1 MRELS
6 HLNKY
11 LAKYKYYY
19 VFGAIFIVGIHILS
33 IIPARLTRHIINLI
47 KDSTA
52 LYQFSPGPS
61 TLGDLPGS
69 LMQQLLL
76 YSGLLLLLAFV
87 KALCSYWLRQTIFV
101 VANQIEYELKNE
113 LYSHY
118 QTLPLAFY
126 RRNSTGDLMT
136 RLSEDVRRVKMY
148 LGPAMMLGLN
158 ALTLFLVL
166 VPYMFAINVKL
177 TLCSMLPVSFL
188 VVGIYYVSSV
198 LHQLAEETQ
207 SKLSA
212 LTTFVQETFSGIS
225 VLLASAREIA
235 FRKNFVRACEE
246 YKTKTLRLATINAL
260 LLPLATGVTG
270 LGVILTVL
278 VGGKGVMEGTI
289 TMGSIAEFI
298 MYMNLITWPII
309 SVSLVL
315 KWVQRAAAS
324 QKRIN
329 EFLQEK
335 TRITSPKQLV
345 RAIEGSITFRDV
357 SFAYPDSGVR
367 ALQSLSFTVPAGTS
381 LAIVGPTGSGK
392 STVVNLLT
400 RLYDA
405 DTGLITIDGVPIQDY
420 AIPALRQQIGCVPQN
435 VFLFPDTI
443 RKNIAF
449 GKEGATEAQI
459 IQAVQN
465 VDLYTS
471 IQQFPNQM
479 DTMLGEGG
487 SKLSGGQKQRIA
499 IARAL
504 VREPRILIL
513 DDSFSAVDAKTERN
527 ILVTLKK
534 AMQGRTTLII
544 SHRISVSRL
553 ANQILVL
560 DAARVAEQGSHEDL
574 LEAKGLYYKLYK
586 HQYGQPARQDE
597 PLNSGGMP
605 KAFAAVF
612 ISILNIIAHGL

>member
-6 HLNKY
+6 YLNKY
-11 LAKYKYYY
+11 LVKYKYYY
-19 VFGAIFIVGIHILS
+19 VLGVIFIVGIHILS
-33 IIPARLTRHIINLI
+33 IIPARLIRYIIDLI
-47 KDSTA
+47 KDNIG
-52 LYQFSPGPS
+52 LYACPPGAMVAGRMS
-61 TLGDLPGS
+61 RG

-87 KALCSYWLRQTIFV
+87 KALCSYWLCQAIFV
-101 VANQIEYELKNE
+101 VANRIEYERKNE

-136 RLSEDVRRVKMY
+136 RLSEDVKRVKMY
-148 LGPAMMLGLN
+148 LGPAMVLGLN

-166 VPYMFAINVKL
+166 VPYMLAINVKL

-188 VVGIYYVSSV
+188 IVGIYYASSL

-207 SKLSA
+207 SKLAA
-212 LTTFVQETFSGIS
+212 LTTFVQETFSGIR
-225 VLLASAREIA
+225 VLLASAREVI
-235 FRKNFVRACEE
+235 FRKRFARACEA
-246 YKTKTLRLATINAL
+246 YKTKTLRFATINAL
-260 LLPLATGVTG
+260 LVPLATGVTG
-270 LGVILTVL
+270 LGVVLTVL
-278 VGGKGVMEGTI
+278 VGGKGVMAGTI
-289 TMGSIAEFI
+289 TLGNIAEFI
-298 MYMNLITWPII
+298 IYMNLVTWPIV

-335 TRITSPKQLV
+335 PCILSSKQLI
-345 RAIEGSITFRDV
+345 RSIEGAISFQDV
-357 SFAYPDSGVR
+357 SFVYPDSGVR
-367 ALQSLSFTVPAGTS
+367 ALQSFSFTVPAGTS
-381 LAIVGPTGSGK
+381 LAILGSTGSGK
-392 STVVNLLT
+392 STIANLLT

-405 DTGLITIDGVPIQDY
+405 DSGLITIDGIPIQDY
-420 AIPALRQQIGCVPQN
+420 ALPALRQQIGYVPQD

-443 RKNIAF
+443 RNNIAF

-459 IQAVQN
+459 IQAAQYAGI
-465 VDLYTS
+465 YTS
-471 IQQFPNQM
+471 IQQLPNKM
-479 DTMLGEGG
+479 DTVLGERG
-487 SKLSGGQKQRIA
+487 STLSGGQKQRIA

-504 VREPRILIL
+504 VRAPRILIL
-513 DDSFSAVDAKTERN
+513 DDSLSAVDTKTEHG
-527 ILVTLKK
+527 ILATLKK

-560 DAARVAEQGSHEDL
+560 DAARAAEQGSHKDL
-574 LEAKGLYYKLYK
+574 LAAKGLYYKLYK
-586 HQYGQPARQDE
+586 DQQDQQKV
-597 PLNSGGMP
+597 SM
-605 KAFAAVF
+605 
-612 ISILNIIAHGL
+612 SY